1 MTIKTYRT
9 YVLKGLSIPITTED
23 DRSIY
28 VSFKRGCTLGS
39 TSTYTTSDPMVQDAL
54 ESLKDFGTTYYLEK
68 EVTIGEEKPETP
80 KETKIVA
87 EVQPA
92 VEEENE
98 VVDIL
103 DAQTFNN
110 LVELR
115 NALKD
120 KGIDVSQLTNVKTA
134 ESVAKKNGYNY
145 TVEKKA

>member
-1 MTIKTYRT
+1 MTIKTYKT
-9 YVLKGLSIPITTED
+9 YSLKGLSLPLTIDGNERLHI
-23 DRSIY
+23 
-28 VSFKRGCTLGS
+28 SFKRGCTIGS
-39 TSTYTTSDPMVQDAL
+39 TSTYTTSNIKVQEAL
-54 ESLKDFGTTYYLEK
+54 ESLRAFGTTYYLENV
-68 EVTIGEEKPETP
+68 VTIGEDKPEVVNAT
-80 KETKIVA
+80 KEAPVA
-87 EVQPA
+87 V
-92 VEEENE
+92 VEEEKE